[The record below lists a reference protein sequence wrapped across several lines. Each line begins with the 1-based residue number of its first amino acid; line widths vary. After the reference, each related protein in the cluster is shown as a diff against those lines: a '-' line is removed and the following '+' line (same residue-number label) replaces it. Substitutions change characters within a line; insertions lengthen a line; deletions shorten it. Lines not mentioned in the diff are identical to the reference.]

1 MKKLILLP
9 LLLISLQAASQG
21 KKKAGDSNSIKMEAD
36 QWAFTPE
43 KVEFSEYKSRPAMK
57 LLPAA
62 GFVILKDFSFSDG
75 TIEFDMET
83 IDPNF
88 SSFYFRWQNEQEN
101 ECFYLRTGRAGNDLA
116 KDAVQYAPFVSGV
129 NLWDIMEQ
137 YQTNAHLIKGDWN
150 HIRLVISGQ
159 QMRVYVN
166 DEQPTLIVTHLEG
179 NTSQGTIAFDGQS
192 YISNLVVKRGEVGGL
207 SPVPAPDVT
216 DNDPN
221 YLRRWDVS
229 VPLDAPAPLEFRQDF
244 LPKPEDSW
252 EPIEAERL
260 GFINLTRK
268 FGKSETRRIVWLKTT
283 ITSQMAQKKK
293 LAFGF
298 SDEVWVLINGRML
311 YVDKNLYGHP
321 IMKYPGGRCTL
332 DNTSFEIPLNEGEN
346 ELLIGVANSFFGWA
360 VVARLD
366 DTSGL
371 VMEE

>member
-1 MKKLILLP
+1 MKKFILIP
-9 LLLISLQAASQG
+9 LLLVSLQAVSQE
-21 KKKAGDSNSIKMEAD
+21 KKKMADPKSIEMEAD
-36 QWAFTPE
+36 QWVFAPG
-43 KVEFSEYKSRPAMK
+43 KVEFLEYKSRPAMK
-57 LLPAA
+57 ILPAA
-62 GFVILKDFSFSDG
+62 GFVVLKDFNFSDG

-83 IDPNF
+83 VDPNF
-88 SSFYFRWQNEQEN
+88 SSFYFRWQNEKEN

-137 YQTNAHLIKGDWN
+137 YQTNAHLIKGHWN

-166 DEQPTLIVTHLEG
+166 DEQPTLIVTRLEG

-192 YISNLVVKRGEVGGL
+192 YISNLVVKKGEIDGL
-207 SPVPAPDVT
+207 SPLPAPDVT

-221 YLRRWDVS
+221 YLRKWDVS
-229 VPLDAPAPLEFRQDF
+229 SPLDAPAPLEFSQEF
-244 LPKPEDSW
+244 LPKPEDNW
-252 EPIEAERL
+252 EPVEAERRGL
-260 GFINLTRK
+260 VNLTRR

-283 ITSQMAQKKK
+283 ITSQVAQKKK
-293 LAFGF
+293 LDFGF

-321 IMKYPGGRCTL
+321 IMKYPEGRCTL

-360 VVARLD
+360 VVARLA